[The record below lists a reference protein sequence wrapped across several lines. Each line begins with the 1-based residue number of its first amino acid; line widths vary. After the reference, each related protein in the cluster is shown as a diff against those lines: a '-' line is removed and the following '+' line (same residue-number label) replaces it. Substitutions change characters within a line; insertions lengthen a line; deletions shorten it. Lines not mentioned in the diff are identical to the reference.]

1 MASPPVVPRPSR
13 SIAGPVVLILIGV
26 VFLLMTLG
34 VLDRYSFGLIF
45 ARYWPALLILWGII
59 KLVEHEQAKRAG
71 LPGRGIGAGG
81 VFLVLFIICAG
92 LTATQFVRVWPN
104 LKDHIQIGDDQDI
117 EDLFGGSTFNYSDE
131 LSKEFPTGGT
141 LRINNERGTIN
152 INAAEDSHMV
162 KISVRK
168 KIRAE
173 KQQDADSYNEK
184 TKPQLT
190 INDKIVTLDANTQG
204 AGDKG
209 VSADLDVFVPRNV
222 ELVIDARR
230 GDVNITGI
238 TGNASVNHQ
247 RGEVNIS
254 EHTGNATLD
263 LSGGS
268 ARMQHIKGDV
278 TIQGK
283 ADVVSVEDIDGAA
296 HLNGEFSESVRLVH
310 ITKTV
315 TFKSARTDMEFSHLD
330 GRLDLDSGDLR
341 ADSLAGPMRLV
352 TRSKDIS
359 LDGLSGDLRLED
371 SNGTVE
377 VGLYK
382 PGNVQIQN
390 RKGDVQITIPPNTP
404 LRVEARSRGGE
415 ISSDFDE
422 IKVENGEKEA
432 SANGTIGN
440 NGPKLVINSEHG
452 TIEIRKGTVAVAPP
466 APPPV
471 PPGKPGK
478 APKAIPAP
486 KAMPVESEN

>member
-1 MASPPVVPRPSR
+1 
-13 SIAGPVVLILIGV
+13 
-26 VFLLMTLG
+26 
-34 VLDRYSFGLIF
+34 
-45 ARYWPALLILWGII
+45 
-59 KLVEHEQAKRAG
+59 

-141 LRINNERGTIN
+141 LRINNERGTVN
-152 INAAEDSHMV
+152 VNVADDSHMLKV
-162 KISVRK
+162 SVRK
-168 KIRAE
+168 RIRAE
-173 KQQDADSYNEK
+173 KQSEADSYNEK